1 MAHPSPPSTDGKES
15 LNPLPTFEQMDAMT
29 HEQLAEALAQL
40 AETIITNPLEYKL
53 SYGLETLDPK
63 LLDAV
68 DVSTP
73 EGRRKLAALL
83 KMLARLAM
91 GSKTQYL
98 AAVKDPAQDK
108 SRSR

>member
-1 MAHPSPPSTDGKES
+1 VAQEPDGLFVPVVRDADK
-15 LNPLPTFEQMDAMT
+15 LP
-29 HEQLAEALAQL
+29 LAQL

-91 GSKTQYL
+91 RSKTQYL

>member
-1 MAHPSPPSTDGKES
+1 VTTNPPSTNTEERID
-15 LNPLPTFEQMDAMT
+15 PLPTFEQMDAMT

-40 AETIITNPLEYKL
+40 AATVITNPLEYKL
-53 SYGLETLDPK
+53 SYGLESFDPK
-63 LLDAV
+63 LLDAI

-91 GSKTQYL
+91 RSKAQYL
-98 AAVKDPAQDK
+98 TAVKDPAQDK
-108 SRSR
+108 GRGR

>member
-1 MAHPSPPSTDGKES
+1 MTTSPPSTSERID
-15 LNPLPTFEQMDAMT
+15 PLPTFAQMDAMT

-40 AETIITNPLEYKL
+40 AATVITNPLEYKL
-53 SYGLETLDPK
+53 SYGLETFDPK
-63 LLDAV
+63 LLDAI

-91 GSKTQYL
+91 RSKEQYL
-98 AAVKDPAQDK
+98 TVVKDPAQDK
-108 SRSR
+108 GRGR

>member
-1 MAHPSPPSTDGKES
+1 MTTSPPSTNTSEEHLD
-15 LNPLPTFEQMDAMT
+15 LLPTIEQMDTMT

-40 AETIITNPLEYKL
+40 AATVITNPLEYKL
-53 SYGLETLDPK
+53 SYGLETFDPK
-63 LLDAV
+63 LLDAI

-91 GSKTQYL
+91 RSKEQYL
-98 AAVKDPAQDK
+98 ATVRDPGQDK
-108 SRSR
+108 SRGR

>member
-1 MAHPSPPSTDGKES
+1 MALPIPPSTEGNES
-15 LNPLPTFEQMDAMT
+15 LTPLPTFEQMDAMT

-40 AETIITNPLEYKL
+40 AETVITNPREYKL

-63 LLDAV
+63 LLDAI

-91 GSKTQYL
+91 RSKTQYL
-98 AAVKDPAQDK
+98 AAVKEPAQEMG
-108 SRSR
+108 RGR

>member
-1 MAHPSPPSTDGKES
+1 
-15 LNPLPTFEQMDAMT
+15 MDAMT

-40 AETIITNPLEYKL
+40 AETVITNPLEYKL
-53 SYGLETLDPK
+53 SFGLDTFDPK
-63 LLDAV
+63 LLDAI

-91 GSKTQYL
+91 RSKEQYL
-98 AAVKDPAQDK
+98 TVVKDPAQDK
-108 SRSR
+108 GRGR